1 MRGPYRLD
9 EATIDAHVAK
19 ASVGNYALG
28 SVDTE
33 TGEFLVEFVGRA
45 ESGVNVRLKSLL
57 GNTEAELFMFSYAV
71 SRRVAFEKECKLY
84 HALSPPGNDTH
95 PERPADV
102 AWTCP
107 RCDIYGTPRG
117 FFTWR
122 KNSDLS
128 SPS

>member
-1 MRGPYRLD
+1 
-9 EATIDAHVAK
+9 VAK

-28 SVDTE
+28 AVDTE

-45 ESGVNVRLKSLL
+45 ESGVNVRLKSWV
-57 GNTEAELFMFSYAV
+57 GKTEAELFMFSYAV

-95 PERPADV
+95 PERPAGV

-107 RCDIYGTPRG
+107 RCDIYGAPRG
-117 FFTWR
+117 LFAWGR
-122 KNSDLS
+122 KNSNANS
-128 SPS
+128 SS